1 MNQSI
6 RTVPDFSICQFA
18 FGNLFFFCWLT
29 SELIYSSV
37 ISVHDRPCLSI
48 WTFVRLSITKKKNR
62 QSRMIV
68 YGPPFWTIVTPPP
81 SEKSRTRPPTR
92 RSDVLS
98 LPLDHRIGHHVAHVD
113 LEGLGPEVRMLLHEQ
128 PSDVREEKPAGRVVR
143 VGVRVGALVV
153 DAVVADPLEHVE
165 LVGERLERDQQHA
178 QGQTGLERPVGPQPM
193 GAGGYAQ
200 DGAAKQRGR

>member
-81 SEKSRTRPPTR
+81 LRNPERARRREDPTYFLCHWTTGSAITSRMSTLRASALKSGCFCTNSHPTCAKKNPRDELYGSASVSVHLWWTRWSRTHWNT
-92 RSDVLS
+92 LNW
-98 LPLDHRIGHHVAHVD
+98 
-113 LEGLGPEVRMLLHEQ
+113 
-128 PSDVREEKPAGRVVR
+128 
-143 VGVRVGALVV
+143 
-153 DAVVADPLEHVE
+153 
-165 LVGERLERDQQHA
+165 
-178 QGQTGLERPVGPQPM
+178 
-193 GAGGYAQ
+193 
-200 DGAAKQRGR
+200 